1 MIVAPRDQPIPRCPQ
16 CGSTMKL
23 WTIFL
28 SPEVLSFRCRACDE
42 TVRLVEGETYGVVI
56 RVPSARR
63 PDQRL
68 PAVPHS

>member
-28 SPEVLSFRCRACDE
+28 SPEILSFRCEACDE
-42 TVRLVEGETYGVVI
+42 TVRLVEGAPYGAVI
-56 RVPSARR
+56 RVLPRRHDAQPSPAR
-63 PDQRL
+63 
-68 PAVPHS
+68 HG